1 MARRYTQIIVSRLHL
16 FLGEKLLFFSFALGK
31 LSTLNPERFLSTR
44 RIVWLLF
51 DEGKQF
57 ERNEAR
63 DSGEWLTKMTDK

>member
-1 MARRYTQIIVSRLHL
+1 MHHPLFGATVYPDNCFQTSPLPRRETAS
-16 FLGEKLLFFSFALGK
+16 LGK

-44 RIVWLLF
+44 RIVRLPF

-63 DSGEWLTKMTDK
+63 D